1 MLSSWAR
8 CTEQNESV
16 AGRAAHP
23 LFPRFKRKWK
33 AMATIRSKSSP
44 ARKRAEFTASKIT
57 GKISGSALANLRT
70 RFRGEKGLGE
80 FYEWRTNPVTMLF
93 ADVLRELALTPP
105 ASCLSPDD
113 MAVDYGVSSAF
124 SFSAALV
131 DDPSSVFPDVFAKAT
146 PGRGTGEQPMGYTQA
161 PDEDE

>member
-1 MLSSWAR
+1 
-8 CTEQNESV
+8 
-16 AGRAAHP
+16 
-23 LFPRFKRKWK
+23 
-33 AMATIRSKSSP
+33 MATIRSKSSP

-57 GKISGSALANLRT
+57 GKISGSALA
-70 RFRGEKGLGE
+70 K
-80 FYEWRTNPVTMLF
+80 
-93 ADVLRELALTPP
+93 LALTPP